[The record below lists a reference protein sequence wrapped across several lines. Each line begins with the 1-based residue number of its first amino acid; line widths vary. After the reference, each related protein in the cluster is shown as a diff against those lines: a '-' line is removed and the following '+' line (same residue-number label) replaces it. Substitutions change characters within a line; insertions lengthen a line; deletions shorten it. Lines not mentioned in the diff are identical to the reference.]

1 MTLRGKLLGE
11 TLISMPEGL
20 KIKIICVKSSKQAKN
35 QDSGLMLKISRQVG
49 ETSKILGFFCSGAFS
64 DLKI

>member
-35 QDSGLMLKISRQVG
+35 QDSGLLVRISRQAT
-49 ETSKILGFFCSGAFS
+49 ETSEFSKKICSGAFN
-64 DLKI
+64 DLEI